1 MENSKF
7 GGGSSIQL
15 PIAARLELLNSNERI
30 DVTLTAG
37 KVVSGLFST
46 CIDGKLELTLVGT
59 DEKTMINVD
68 DIEALVVPQST
79 ARAV

>member
-15 PIAARLELLNSNERI
+15 PITARLESLNGNQRI
-30 DVTLTAG
+30 DVTLTTG
-37 KVVSGLFST
+37 KVVSGLFNS
-46 CIDGKLELTLVGT
+46 CIDDKLELTLVGT

-68 DIEALVVPQST
+68 DIEALVIPQST

>member
-37 KVVSGLFST
+37 KAVSGLFST

>member
-15 PIAARLELLNSNERI
+15 PIATRLELLNSNERI
-30 DVTLTAG
+30 DVTLRAG